1 MFKINKLEG
10 ISFAFGKLLKNFR
23 EYSSTNNTI
32 KAQHTALYDFHT
44 KHGGKMVNFG
54 GYILPVQYRDQSIIS
69 SHLHTRH
76 HASIFDVSH
85 MLQTYVH
92 GKDAIACIESLCT
105 ADIKG
110 MTVGTSSLT
119 MFTNDNGGILD
130 DLIVSKSGE
139 EQLYIVSNAAM
150 KSQDMK
156 IMLGAMDR
164 FKAEGKSVD
173 IEFLSTDDQSLIA
186 IQGPKAVTSLEK
198 LLPKTKILDQFY
210 FLHTTV
216 SEVAGI
222 PNCRITRCGY
232 TGEDGVEVS
241 VPSAHVEYLTEA
253 LLKTNEHLKMAGL
266 GARDTLRLESG
277 LCLYGRDIT
286 DQTTPVEA
294 GLAWLIAR
302 RRRNERDFP
311 GSNRIL
317 SQLNKLTGE
326 IRHRRIGLIM
336 CGEKKTPPA
345 RVGAKIYYKDV
356 EVGFITSGCISPSLG
371 KNIGMGYILEEHS
384 NIPNKMVHLKI
395 RDYFYDAFITPMPFV
410 KPNYFNKPKKLI

>member
-1 MFKINKLEG
+1 MPFVISTLLSVHYKKSVFVYFLLENVLVLPRLHLVISVPSESLKAMFKINKLEG

-156 IMLGAMDR
+156 IMLGAMVTKKFTLISRNSLKLSYNFNAKCKLKILLNVDNSSLRFFPIFIALLALTFVKYLTLCDR
-164 FKAEGKSVD
+164 FL
-173 IEFLSTDDQSLIA
+173 IEFT
-186 IQGPKAVTSLEK
+186 
-198 LLPKTKILDQFY
+198 
-210 FLHTTV
+210 
-216 SEVAGI
+216 
-222 PNCRITRCGY
+222 
-232 TGEDGVEVS
+232 
-241 VPSAHVEYLTEA
+241 
-253 LLKTNEHLKMAGL
+253 
-266 GARDTLRLESG
+266 
-277 LCLYGRDIT
+277 
-286 DQTTPVEA
+286 
-294 GLAWLIAR
+294 
-302 RRRNERDFP
+302 
-311 GSNRIL
+311 
-317 SQLNKLTGE
+317 
-326 IRHRRIGLIM
+326 
-336 CGEKKTPPA
+336 
-345 RVGAKIYYKDV
+345 
-356 EVGFITSGCISPSLG
+356 
-371 KNIGMGYILEEHS
+371 
-384 NIPNKMVHLKI
+384 
-395 RDYFYDAFITPMPFV
+395 
-410 KPNYFNKPKKLI
+410 